1 VSKKNHLQ
9 KKAMKRSEFLG
20 TLTAPVAVACTAC
33 LAAACSKS
41 SGGGGSNAPAPPS
54 NVNFTINLNTQL
66 VAVGSSLSQSGVI
79 VARLA
84 AANQPSSFVAVQ
96 ESCTHQ
102 GTNINFSAANN
113 QFICPNHGAI
123 FNTSGANVGGQSTAP
138 LKVYTVAVSGTT
150 LTVTG

>member
-1 VSKKNHLQ
+1 
-9 KKAMKRSEFLG
+9 MKRREFLG

-33 LAAACSKS
+33 MAAACSKS
-41 SGGGGSNAPAPPS
+41 NEGGGNAPIPPS
-54 NVNFTINLNTQL
+54 NVNFTINLSTQL
-66 VAVGSSLSQSGVI
+66 LAVGSSLSQSGVI

-102 GTNINFSAANN
+102 GTNINFSANNN

-123 FNTSGANVGGQSTAP
+123 FNTSGANVGGQQTGP

>member
-1 VSKKNHLQ
+1 
-9 KKAMKRSEFLG
+9 MKRREFLG

-41 SGGGGSNAPAPPS
+41 SEGGGNNAPAPPS
-54 NVNFTINLNTQL
+54 NVNFTINQNTQL
-66 VAVGSSLSQSGVI
+66 MTIGSSVSQSGVI

-84 AANQPSSFVAVQ
+84 AANQSSSFVAVQ

-123 FNTSGANVGGQSTAP
+123 FNTSGANVGGQNTAP

>member
-1 VSKKNHLQ
+1 
-9 KKAMKRSEFLG
+9 MKRREFLG

-33 LAAACSKS
+33 MAAACSKS
-41 SGGGGSNAPAPPS
+41 SEGGGNNAPAPPS

-66 VAVGSSLSQSGVI
+66 MTIGSSVSQSGVI

-84 AANQPSSFVAVQ
+84 AANQSSSFVAVQ

-123 FNTSGANVGGQSTAP
+123 FNTSGANVGGQNTAP

>member
-1 VSKKNHLQ
+1 
-9 KKAMKRSEFLG
+9 MKRREFLG

-33 LAAACSKS
+33 MAAACSKS
-41 SGGGGSNAPAPPS
+41 SDGGGGNIPPPPPPPS
-54 NVNFTINLNTQL
+54 NVNFTINLSTQL

-138 LKVYTVAVSGTT
+138 LKVYTVAVNGTT

>member
-1 VSKKNHLQ
+1 
-9 KKAMKRSEFLG
+9 MKRREFLG

-41 SGGGGSNAPAPPS
+41 SDGGNNAPPPPS

-66 VAVGSSLSQSGVI
+66 ITVGSSLSQSGVI

-102 GTNINFSAANN
+102 GTSINFSAANN

-138 LKVYTVAVSGTT
+138 LKVYTVAVSGTN

>member
-1 VSKKNHLQ
+1 
-9 KKAMKRSEFLG
+9 MKRREFLG

-41 SGGGGSNAPAPPS
+41 SGGGTNNAPAPPS

-66 VAVGSSLSQSGVI
+66 MTVGSSVAQNGVI

>member
-1 VSKKNHLQ
+1 
-9 KKAMKRSEFLG
+9 MKRREFLG

-41 SGGGGSNAPAPPS
+41 SEGSNNAPTPPS

-84 AANQPSSFVAVQ
+84 SGNQPSSFVAVQ

-123 FNTSGANVGGQSTAP
+123 FNTSGANVGGQQTAP

>member
-1 VSKKNHLQ
+1 
-9 KKAMKRSEFLG
+9 MKRREFLG

-41 SGGGGSNAPAPPS
+41 SDGGNNAPAPPS

-66 VAVGSSLSQSGVI
+66 LAVGSSLSQSGVI

-84 AANQPSSFVAVQ
+84 AANQPASFVAVQ

-113 QFICPNHGAI
+113 QFTCPNHGAI
-123 FNTSGANVGGQSTAP
+123 YNTSGANVGGQSTAP
-138 LKVYTVAVSGTT
+138 LKVYTVAVNGTN